1 MSHFPQAVFTVRIEL
16 RLPGKT
22 CWEKENLMPSS
33 QGHSLRLLNG
43 KSSAL
48 VEDVLRREG
57 GEREG
62 GGGRE
67 RGMEREEET
76 EGEN

>member
-43 KSSAL
+43 KSSAP
-48 VEDVLRREG
+48 VEDVLRKKKKKIIHNAED
-57 GEREG
+57 
-62 GGGRE
+62 
-67 RGMEREEET
+67 T
-76 EGEN
+76 IHFYSKYNILL